1 MANCPVS
8 LLFSGKT
15 FRAVNDS
22 LAGQSERADPIATGM
37 TVAHQVDES
46 RYHEL
51 VS

>member
-1 MANCPVS
+1 
-8 LLFSGKT
+8 
-15 FRAVNDS
+15 VNDS
-22 LAGQSERADPIATGM
+22 LASRVSGADPIATGT